1 MITWSASA
9 VALIGLL
16 LESGSFAGFSVLFS
30 FSPPSRPSPLPQLD
44 SLFYICGRARINIYR
59 AFISAGHCVCDLCL
73 LSHSTFKN
81 QNETNQCGKYYS
93 SYFADEIG
101 AQRGSKA
108 CSKLHNQKSAG
119 PGGDLP
125 LLPLFPLPDVC
136 VLSLISS
143 PCGSQHCRPRAA
155 PL

>member
-81 QNETNQCGKYYS
+81 QNETNQCG
-93 SYFADEIG
+93 ITLPIL
-101 AQRGSKA
+101 QM
-108 CSKLHNQKSAG
+108 KLGLREVPKLVQNCITRSQQVQVG
-119 PGGDLP
+119 I
-125 LLPLFPLPDVC
+125 FPC
-136 VLSLISS
+136 F
-143 PCGSQHCRPRAA
+143 PCFPCQTYAFYH
-155 PL
+155 